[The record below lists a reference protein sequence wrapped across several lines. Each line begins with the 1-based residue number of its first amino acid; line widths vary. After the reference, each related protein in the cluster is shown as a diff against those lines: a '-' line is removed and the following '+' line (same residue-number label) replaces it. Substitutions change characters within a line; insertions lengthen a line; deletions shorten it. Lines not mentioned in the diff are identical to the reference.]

1 MITTSIIFDRK
12 HRAGRDGDGIVEIRV
27 IHGRKSHYISTGVK
41 VRASEW
47 KAGMAVNRPDAQML
61 NRRIAAIY
69 EKVCAEVEY
78 CIANGI
84 PVTAEGIRHSV
95 WGADGGGSGATFMD
109 WIRRQVDL
117 LNLAEGT
124 VKHYR
129 TLLLRL
135 DEFGRMQRWPDVTPE
150 NVYEF
155 DAWLHQ
161 RTTSGGGRISDAG
174 VYKYHKCLKAM
185 MNRAHQFGKIDANPY
200 DRVKF
205 KRGEKQNVEYLT
217 EDEMQRFADVQVP
230 DGTLLS
236 RAKDLFVF
244 QMYTGLS
251 YSDTQAFDFSQ
262 YRKVG
267 DTWRHTG
274 ERIKT
279 GVAYVS
285 QLLPPAVAVLEK
297 YGFTLPRIDNADYNH
312 QLKALGLM
320 AGITTP
326 LHSHLARH
334 TFATWMLRSGAK
346 IENVSKMLGHTNLT
360 QTLKYAKVLAESVH
374 DDFDKVAEK
383 MKKNKKRH
391 P

>member
-1 MITTSIIFDRK
+1 MITTNIIFDRK
-12 HRAGRDGDGIVEIRV
+12 HRAGKDGEGIIEIRV
-27 IHGRKSHYISTGVK
+27 INDRKPHYVSSGIK
-41 VRASEW
+41 VRSSEW
-47 KAGMAVNRPDAQML
+47 KAGMVVNRPDAQLL
-61 NRRIAAIY
+61 NRRIATIY

-78 CIANGI
+78 CIANNI
-84 PVTAEGIRHSV
+84 PVTTEGIKHGV
-95 WGADGGGSGATFMD
+95 WGTDEAAGSGATFMD
-109 WIRRQVDL
+109 WLKRQVDL
-117 LNLAEGT
+117 LSLAPGT

-129 TLLLRL
+129 TLLQRL
-135 DEFGRMQRWPDVTPE
+135 DEFGRMQRWADVTPE

-161 RTTSGGGRISDAG
+161 RTTPGGGRITDAG
-174 VYKYHKCLKAM
+174 VYKYHKCLRAM
-185 MNRAHQFGKIDANPY
+185 LNRAFQFGKTDSNPY
-200 DRVKF
+200 ERVKF
-205 KRGEKQNVEYLT
+205 KKGEKQNVEYLT
-217 EDEMQRFADVQVP
+217 EDEMQAFMDVRVP

-285 QLLPPAVAVLEK
+285 QLLPPAVSVLEK

-360 QTLKYAKVLAESVH
+360 QTLKYAKVLAQSVH

-383 MKKNKKRH
+383 MKK
-391 P
+391 